1 MKLLK
6 KGGLQRRIQLMSLW
20 IVLPLLAVA
29 LVLHAYVS
37 GPLQKSY
44 RQANNQQIAG
54 VVDNINQQ
62 LSQLEIS
69 LSVWG
74 QSYENRFSEQITA
87 DTAYQTLNQISEE
100 LFYLANSSNYVS
112 NVRIYSLG
120 KNPFG
125 LESGGT
131 FQLSEKQQKK
141 ALKDFKIADNKLYR
155 WQIAENGQLDFVQ
168 NIDTNNPDTPLVYL
182 VATLDAKSMLKYFNA
197 TQVPNSGVGIA
208 FDKET
213 IVTAGDSA
221 LRTYLKENTPAD
233 GSWVERI
240 NGEEYSVMAR
250 ENARLNQTWTFYSL
264 VPLKAV
270 TGPITHLAN
279 VLLILST
286 IFITGVLV
294 LSLYLAGKQYQP
306 IQQTMDRL
314 FGDDNW
320 QAEDELQFLVDRWNQ
335 MDQEKDKLERQ
346 TLRLQDSAKRQVM
359 QQLVEGYYGY
369 LQEAELRQHLTQ
381 KGWDVN
387 YQGYR
392 ILFIQVNELIT
403 PQQAVQEDHY
413 TFFAIE
419 NIVNDLT
426 SMYFADGTILAFDQ
440 MQITLV
446 AMMDDLEY
454 QEFVTAL
461 TKQINSVI
469 RRHLTIVI
477 SPLENQFRLMPDL
490 VEETQRLITHQHLLL
505 ENQVLVEEPRDK
517 QLPKYPL
524 TQEKLMIT
532 ALKSSY
538 QEELY
543 NSTAAFIKQA
553 LVKNDRQYAVLF
565 VINRLYDQVEYELSE
580 SGIVSS
586 EYLGKTVLLERIQRI
601 LNPEQVTDFLFQ
613 HFLKPVSL
621 LWQEKVSNSFNETI
635 QEVANYMQKEFTNE
649 QMSLE
654 YVADQFELDPI
665 FLSKEFKRVKHVTFI
680 DYLTNIRIAEAKR
693 LLVETN
699 QQISSIAESMG
710 YNPSYFNRL
719 FKKVTGMTPGQY
731 RKGRG

>member
-74 QSYENRFSEQITA
+74 QSYENRFNEQITV

-120 KNPFG
+120 KDPFG

-131 FQLSEKQQKK
+131 FQLSEEQQKK
-141 ALKDFKIADNKLYR
+141 ALKSFEIADNKLYR
-155 WQIAENGQLDFVQ
+155 WQVADNGQLDFVQ

-208 FDKET
+208 FDKEH

-221 LRTYLKENTPAD
+221 LRTYLKENTPAA

-240 NGEEYSVMAR
+240 DGEEYSVMAK

-279 VLLILST
+279 VLLILSMV
-286 IFITGVLV
+286 FIAGVLV

-320 QAEDELQFLVDRWNQ
+320 QGKDELQFLVDRWNQ
-335 MDQEKDKLERQ
+335 MDQEKDRLERQ

-369 LQEAELRQHLTQ
+369 LQETELRQHLIQ
-381 KGWDVN
+381 KGWNVN
-387 YQGYR
+387 YRGYR
-392 ILFIQVNELIT
+392 IFFVQVNELIT
-403 PQQAVQEDHY
+403 SQQAIQEDHY

-426 SMYFADGTILAFDQ
+426 SMYFAEGTILAFDQ

-446 AMMDDLEY
+446 AMMDEQEY

-461 TKQINSVI
+461 TKQINAVI
-469 RRHLTIVI
+469 RRHLTIVV
-477 SPLENQFRLMPDL
+477 SPLESQFRLMPDL
-490 VEETQRLITHQHLLL
+490 VEQTQRLITHQHLLL

-524 TQEKLMIT
+524 TQEKLIIT

-538 QEELY
+538 HEELY

-553 LVKNDRQYAVLF
+553 LVKNDRQYAILF
-565 VINRLYDQVEYELSE
+565 VVNRLYDQVEYELSE
-580 SGIVSS
+580 SGILSS
-586 EYLGKTVLLERIQRI
+586 EYIGKTVLLERIQRI
-601 LNPEQVTDFLFQ
+601 LKPEQVTDFLFQ

-621 LWQEKVSNSFNETI
+621 LWQEKVSHSFNETI
-635 QEVANYMQKEFTNE
+635 QEVATYMQKEFTNE

-654 YVADQFELDPI
+654 YVADQFELVPI